1 MPFALRVLDQ
11 PLAIARLAADAE
23 VPAWATAGQGVHS
36 ITRTAD
42 ELSIVCDE
50 SAVPAGVTEERG
62 WRALVVEGSLDLNQ
76 VGVLAELAAPLAAA
90 EIPIFVISTYE
101 TDVVMVPDE
110 LLSTGTEALERAGH
124 SVAAANDG

>member
-1 MPFALRVLDQ
+1 VPFALRLLDQ
-11 PLAIARLAADAE
+11 PLAIARLPADAE
-23 VPAWATAGQGVHS
+23 VPGWATAGRGVHS

-50 SAVPAGVTEERG
+50 RAVPPGVTEERG

-110 LLSTGTEALERAGH
+110 LLNAGMEALERAGH
-124 SVAAANDG
+124 TLAAGNDG